1 MTALNGKKVVV
12 IGGSSGMGLA
22 IAKAAAEAHAQVVI
36 SGRSAKKLEDALADI
51 EQDILA
57 YPMDLTREES
67 IADFF
72 KREGV
77 IDHLVI
83 SGSSVTSGAF
93 HELPIAD
100 AMRSMDSKF
109 WGPYRA
115 IKAAQMQPTGSITL
129 FSGVL
134 SRRPSPG
141 MVAVAAINAAV
152 EGLGRAL
159 AVELAPIR
167 VNVISPG
174 LVKTSAYSGTSDDQR
189 EAMYQN
195 TAAQLPAGRV
205 GEPED
210 IAAMA
215 LQIMAN
221 PYLTGAVIDIDGGS
235 LLV

>member
-1 MTALNGKKVVV
+1 MNALQGQKIVV
-12 IGGSSGMGLA
+12 IGGSSGIGFA
-22 IAKAAAEAHAQVVI
+22 IAKAAAEADALVTI
-36 SGRSAKKLEDALADI
+36 SGRSAQKLEDALADI

-57 YPMDLTREES
+57 YPMDLTQES
-67 IADFF
+67 SIMDFF
-72 KREGV
+72 RREGTV
-77 IDHLVI
+77 DHLVI
-83 SGSSVTSGAF
+83 AGSSVTSGAF
-93 HELPIAD
+93 YELPIAD

-115 IKAAQMQPTGSITL
+115 IKTAQMQPTGSITL

-134 SRRPSPG
+134 SRKPAPG

-174 LVKTSAYSGTSDDQR
+174 LVKTPAYSGIPEAQR

-195 TAAQLPAGRV
+195 TAAQLPTGRV

-210 IAAMA
+210 VAAMA
-215 LQIMAN
+215 LQLMMN
-221 PYLTGAVIDIDGGS
+221 PYLTGTVIDIDGGS